1 MELAVSLIFTL
12 IVTVLFVLIL
22 RPVALAVGLVDI
34 PGGRKKHKKQMP
46 VIGGLA
52 MYFGLFFGGM
62 VLSIASP
69 INMLLLGASLLIIA
83 GAVDD
88 RFDLPPSVRLIA
100 QTCAVLIMIY
110 AAEIRLINIGS
121 PLFFELNLLAF
132 TVPFT
137 ILVTLTV
144 INAFN
149 VIDGIDGLAGG
160 IAFIA
165 LGFMALIGI
174 ASDILSLI
182 MLLMAVV
189 TGFLV
194 CNIPLRSNRQ
204 VACFMGD
211 AGSTFLGF
219 SVAWVGIS
227 LSQGESASMAP
238 VTALWL
244 VAVPIYDVVT
254 SVLRRIFRGKSPFRA
269 DRKHFHHILMQQGLS
284 AKASLLIIL
293 SLSFCTASIGFIG
306 QLLLL
311 PDTLMFLLWLVCGAI
326 YYQDIVINRGARLLG
341 LTRVVLQKFVSKIK
355 LEQSM
360 PTSSQDSRLN

>member
-69 INMLLLGASLLIIA
+69 MNMLLLGSSLLIIT

-121 PLFFELNLLAF
+121 PLLFELNLLAF

-149 VIDGIDGLAGG
+149 VFDGIDGLAGG

-341 LTRVVLQKFVSKIK
+341 LTSVVLQKFVSKIK